1 MSTLDVNLPAS
12 SETSRVADHGPPST
26 LWRLLR
32 SRHLRDIQVILV
44 MAVAVLVIAACV
56 FLGIR
61 LVADWPFLAIDSSDN
76 KPLEAVAGAAS
87 AAAVATINWAY
98 QTGSRRLGAVDL
110 FGCEI
115 SAICRVSLVVD
126 FARSSIEHHTALGAR
141 SAQEELFASGT
152 GSDWTD
158 RFTSAEQYTPVYD
171 KNLSDLQ
178 PLDVNAVS
186 CVTQF
191 YTYRKSVMDFMR
203 QLAATPDR
211 TRKQALL
218 GQMIYMQYLMY
229 ENARFAVSE
238 LVEFHPH
245 RDESLVNVLC
255 SELTLYGFLGEHHRG
270 DFRNQRLEL
279 RIDDYARLV
288 PELYARL
295 QQHRGGRHW
304 SKAWSIA
311 PELFNRYEA
320 LRRQCRSLPAL
331 QR

>member
-12 SETSRVADHGPPST
+12 SETPHVADHGPPST
-26 LWRLLR
+26 LWRLLI
-32 SRHLRDIQVILV
+32 SRHLRDIQVILT
-44 MAVAVLVIAACV
+44 MAVAVLVVAACV

-61 LVADWPFLAIDSSDN
+61 LAGDWPFLVIDSSDN
-76 KPLEAVAGAAS
+76 KPLEVVAGAAS

-126 FARSSIEHHTALGAR
+126 FARSSIAHYRALSAR
-141 SAQEELFASGT
+141 SAEKEPVASGT

-178 PLDVNAVS
+178 PLDVTAVS

-191 YTYRKSVMDFMR
+191 YTYRNSMMDFMR
-203 QLAATPDR
+203 QLAVTPER

-218 GQMIYMQYLMY
+218 GQI
-229 ENARFAVSE
+229 
-238 LVEFHPH
+238 
-245 RDESLVNVLC
+245 
-255 SELTLYGFLGEHHRG
+255 
-270 DFRNQRLEL
+270 
-279 RIDDYARLV
+279 
-288 PELYARL
+288 
-295 QQHRGGRHW
+295 
-304 SKAWSIA
+304 
-311 PELFNRYEA
+311 NRYAA
-320 LRRQCRSLPAL
+320 LRRQCRTLPAL
-331 QR
+331 